1 MVRNAQAV
9 RADPD
14 TLDDGHGHEMRM
26 HPQLVAVNDERDRM
40 VESGAQHGLDAG
52 PERGNVEPGRRLDHM
67 LDGQHAVGAEG
78 PRTGQRF
85 PLRRGLVGAIGSDQD
100 LIEPGPRRIDGL
112 AAAMVLVVA
121 AQVVAED
128 LAHLVPGWT
137 HFALA
142 LLAVMAHRL
151 ASRQSALGHQLFDRL
166 RAATRIHSR
175 DGLAAQEKS
184 HPEII
189 RVRQPGIG
197 RVLVHFQDSRRAG
210 GKGRHVNR
218 RDHSVCPGGLGPHS
232 RGIGD
237 VPLPC
242 LQCSF
247 LCFSNVPIG
256 SQCG

>member
-1 MVRNAQAV
+1 
-9 RADPD
+9 
-14 TLDDGHGHEMRM
+14 MRM

-40 VESGAQHGLDAG
+40 VEAGAQHGLDAG

-78 PRTGQRF
+78 PLTGQRR

-189 RVRQPGIG
+189 RVRQPSIG
-197 RVLVHFQDSRRAG
+197 RVLVHVQDSRRAV

-218 RDHSVCPGGLGPHS
+218 HDHSVCPGGLGPHS
-232 RGIGD
+232 RVPAMCPYHAFNVLFCAFPMYRLAIG
-237 VPLPC
+237 VAPK
-242 LQCSF
+242 F
-247 LCFSNVPIG
+247 
-256 SQCG
+256 